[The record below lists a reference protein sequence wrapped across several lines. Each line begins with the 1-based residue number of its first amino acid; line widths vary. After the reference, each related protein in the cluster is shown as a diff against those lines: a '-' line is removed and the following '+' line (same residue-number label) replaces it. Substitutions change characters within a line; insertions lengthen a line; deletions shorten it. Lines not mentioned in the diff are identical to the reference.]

1 MNQALPSEDLIQDIT
16 RLWNERFHCTLS
28 TQSAKYP
35 GYPFGSVL
43 PICRDS
49 KGQPLLMIS
58 HLAQHTRNLGAD
70 KRCAMTLIRSNHAD
84 VLQWT
89 RLTCLADAEPA
100 DSSSAME
107 RYCRY
112 FPEGR
117 RFHKELNFDLFRLQ
131 PKQCY
136 LVAGF
141 GSARWFD
148 AGRLL
153 DQPRFHTAAELE
165 ILYQLNAR
173 DHTLIRRLLE
183 QQGLDA
189 PAQAQAVGADP
200 QGLDVRLGE
209 RLLRLNLQAPITDEA
224 DYLPR
229 LQAELTG

>member
-1 MNQALPSEDLIQDIT
+1 MNQASPTEDLLQAIT
-16 RLWNERFHCTLS
+16 RLWNESFHCTLS
-28 TQSAKYP
+28 THSAKYP

-49 KGQPLLMIS
+49 KGYPLLMIS
-58 HLAQHTRNLGAD
+58 HLAQHTRNLNAD
-70 KRCAMTLIRSNHAD
+70 NRCAMTLIRANHAD
-84 VLQWT
+84 VQQWT
-89 RLTCLADAEPA
+89 RLTCLADAEPV

-117 RFHKELNFDLFRLQ
+117 RFHKELNFELYRLL
-131 PKQCY
+131 PKQSY

-148 AGRLL
+148 VSRLF
-153 DQPRFHTAAELE
+153 DPPRFHTAAELE

-173 DHTLIRRLLE
+173 DHALIKRLLE
-183 QQGLDA
+183 QRGLDA
-189 PAQAQAVGADP
+189 QGQAQAVGADP
-200 QGLDVRLGE
+200 QGLDVRQGE
-209 RLLRLNLQAPITDEA
+209 RLLRLQLQVPIPVEA

-229 LQAELTG
+229 LQAELAG